1 MCNFILSDCNC
12 NCMALEELLRHF
24 KMYCVLPVW
33 LNLLGVVLGMLWC
46 AGVAASYMELP
57 GWWPALALIFKMVL
71 P

>member
-12 NCMALEELLRHF
+12 NCMALEELL
-24 KMYCVLPVW
+24 